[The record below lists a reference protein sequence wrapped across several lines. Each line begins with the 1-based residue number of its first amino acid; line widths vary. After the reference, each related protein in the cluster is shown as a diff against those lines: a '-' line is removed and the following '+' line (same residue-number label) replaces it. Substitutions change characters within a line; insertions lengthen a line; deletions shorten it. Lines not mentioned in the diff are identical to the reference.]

1 MQLLHWYDAHFP
13 ICTHGSFILLSVM
26 LDGYYIIV
34 DVAPEILKSKPY
46 GAPVDMWS
54 IGVITYIL
62 LGGYPPFHGETIQ
75 LHVAIFVGF

>member
-1 MQLLHWYDAHFP
+1 MGVLHTLASHP
-13 ICTHGSFILLSVM
+13 SSRSSPSMAVLCSNA
-26 LDGYYIIV
+26 

-62 LGGYPPFHGETIQ
+62 LGGYPPFHGELGLNPPDTF
-75 LHVAIFVGF
+75 LSAL